1 MALPSYIYASLTDSV
16 DTVDWLTN
24 PDILAALATL
34 TILEIVLGIDN
45 IVFISI
51 LSAKLPAHQQRVAR
65 RVGLLLALVGRI
77 ALLLSLTWIMR
88 LEATVIEVFG
98 QHISGRDL
106 ILLGGGLFL
115 LVKATREIHDK
126 LEGAEHGSGA
136 ASAAATFTSV
146 IIQILLLDVVFSL
159 DSVITA
165 VGMAEQVWVMV
176 TAIVIAIGIM
186 VLSADAVSDFIDH
199 HPTIKILALSFLL
212 LIGVA
217 LIAESFEFS
226 IPKGYLY
233 FAMGFSIMVELLNL
247 RMRRLSQRRQAVRL
261 RASRR
266 QPPQ

>member
-1 MALPSYIYASLTDSV
+1 M
-16 DTVDWLTN
+16 DWLLN
-24 PDILAALATL
+24 PEILAALATL

-51 LSAKLPAHQQRVAR
+51 LSAKLPAHQQPTAR
-65 RVGLLLALVGRI
+65 RVGLILALIGRV

-88 LEATVIEVFG
+88 LEATLFEIIG

-115 LVKATREIHDK
+115 LIKATREIHDK
-126 LEGAEHGSGA
+126 LEGAHHESGQQKA
-136 ASAAATFTSV
+136 VATFTSV
-146 IIQILLLDVVFSL
+146 IIQILALDIVFSL

-186 VLSADAVSDFIDH
+186 VLSADAVSDFIDK

-247 RMRRLSQRRQAVRL
+247 RMRRMRQHRKTVKL

-266 QPPQ
+266 HPGQE